1 MVTNTS
7 ERTDLEG
14 SLLLRLAASLLA
26 LMLLLP
32 LMPSTAGAAE
42 DLERAGKVVNPGTEL
57 WREVRQRDAP
67 VAGTTQVKGMD
78 SGVLINIYGESWRQ
92 FRMQQ
97 LIPAAGILIGSVLG
111 VILLFHLV
119 KRGVPLEAGRSG
131 KYLLR
136 FSEFDRILHWYVAT
150 VFIFLA
156 VTGLI
161 LLVGRVVLI
170 PVIGHEAFSALASA
184 SKEGHN
190 LFGPLFLIGVIGLLL
205 RFVSKNFPGKGD
217 LGWLVR
223 GGGFFG
229 GKHPSAGFFN
239 MGEKIWFWLVIL
251 IGLIISATGLI
262 LEFPFYGQT
271 RPIMALSLV
280 LHGVGAVLLIV
291 GLFGHIYVGTAGME
305 ASLES
310 MTTGYVD
317 LNWARQHHD
326 LWAEER
332 EAEGAVIDGEELVKQ
347 QRLRGTKNR
356 VTDRPAPEEG

>member
-1 MVTNTS
+1 MNNNK
-7 ERTDLEG
+7 RTG
-14 SLLLRLAASLLA
+14 AASHSVFSSLPVFLLA
-26 LMLLLP
+26 LMLVLP
-32 LMPSTAGAAE
+32 LMPGTVFAE
-42 DLERAGKVVNPGTEL
+42 DVERAGKVVNPGTEL
-57 WREVRQRDAP
+57 WRQVRQRDAP
-67 VAGTTQVKGMD
+67 VVGTTQVPGMD
-78 SGVLINIYGESWRQ
+78 SGVLINIYGGTWKNV
-92 FRMQQ
+92 RMEL
-97 LIPAAGILIGSVLG
+97 LIPAAGILIGGVLG
-111 VILLFHLV
+111 LILLYHLV
-119 KRGVPLEAGRSG
+119 KRGVPLEAGRAG

-136 FSEFDRILHWYVAT
+136 FSEFDRILHWFVAT

-170 PVIGHEAFSALASA
+170 PLMGHEAFSALASA

-190 LFGPLFLIGVIGLLL
+190 LFGPLFLIGVIGLLV
-205 RFVSKNFPGKGD
+205 RFISKNFPGKGD
-217 LGWLVR
+217 IGWLMR
-223 GGGFFG
+223 AGGFLG

-251 IGLIISATGLI
+251 VGLTLSVTGLI

-271 RPIMALSLV
+271 RPLMELSLG
-280 LHGVGAVLLIV
+280 LHGVGAVLLIA

-332 EAEGAVIDGEELVKQ
+332 EAEGAVIDGDELVKQ
-347 QRLRGTKNR
+347 QRLRGTKNS
-356 VTDRPAPEEG
+356 VPERPTPEEG